1 MNEDQLIELLVKMH
15 DGLLRL
21 GPGNAESTLKAL
33 SYCHAL
39 PSAPRILDVGCGTG
53 SQTLIL
59 AAELPDARITATDLV
74 PIFLTQLKTQADR
87 QGWLD
92 RIEVKE
98 ADMNALP
105 FPENSFDL
113 IWSEGAVYIM
123 GFDQGLKKWRPLVRP
138 GGYLVVSEISWFH
151 SDPPAELKAYWQEQ
165 YSGIRHVQENLAAAE
180 SLGWKPIANFHLP
193 DEAWTVDYYGPLQK
207 RLPLFRREN
216 AEDEDAQAIA
226 DMTEQEMKIITAN
239 FEYCE
244 YEFYV
249 FQKLSAVLAETAS

>member
-1 MNEDQLIELLVKMH
+1 MNEDRVIELMVKMH
-15 DGLLRL
+15 DGLPRL

-33 SYCHAL
+33 SCCHEL
-39 PSAPRILDVGCGTG
+39 PPSARILDVGCGTG

-59 AAELPDARITATDLV
+59 AAELSDARIAATDLS
-74 PIFLTQLKTQADR
+74 PNFLTQLKTEADR
-87 QGWLD
+87 QGWVD
-92 RIEVKE
+92 RIEIKE

-123 GFDQGLKKWRPLVRP
+123 GFDQGLTKWRPLVRP

-151 SDPPAELKAYWQEQ
+151 SDPPAELKDYWQEQ
-165 YSGIRHVQENLAAAE
+165 YPGIRHVEENLAAAE

-193 DEAWTVDYYGPLQK
+193 DEAWIVDYYGPLRK

-239 FEYCE
+239 F
-244 YEFYV
+244 
-249 FQKLSAVLAETAS
+249 